1 MDACTSQILDM
12 IISDVEAHSRECEL
26 RIAALRR
33 VSEALGSVNVSI
45 IGDRLAHDSPR
56 QLRERARKL
65 VDDALGNKP

>member
-45 IGDRLAHDSPR
+45 IGDRLAHDTLVSFGN
-56 QLRERARKL
+56 L